1 MKSVILL
8 FTYCL
13 LIASVSRAQNETDLS
28 VLNKGPLIASQ
39 LPANIKWQVD
49 YHYTVTPA
57 SLEQQQQSAI
67 DKKNTDLAAKDP
79 LFAKMLK
86 RQKNLKIANMTRPVQ
101 TTITITGTIR
111 HEERIFDK
119 GDRLDQWANEQ
130 ACVERIPGI
139 SQLNIRID
147 NVLTQNNFP
156 GFTWISKSNFIGI
169 QKHQGT
175 DCLVFSQRLYLE
187 QITLPEHFDPAMVS
201 GEENKVNA
209 TAYIQVSTRYPIEL
223 TFDGETR
230 SYTYL
235 QAPSVMQVIPKEFQ
249 AVLDKVNSP
258 AKTP

>member
-1 MKSVILL
+1 MKSIILFSCCL
-8 FTYCL
+8 FA
-13 LIASVSRAQNETDLS
+13 ISASRAQNEPDLS
-28 VLNKGPLIASQ
+28 ALEKGPLIVNQ

-49 YHYTVTPA
+49 YRYTAKSATQ
-57 SLEQQQQSAI
+57 EQQQQAAI
-67 DKKNTDLAAKDP
+67 DKKNAELAAKDP
-79 LFAKMLK
+79 LFAKMLN
-86 RQKNLKIANMTRPVQ
+86 RQKNLKVINMTRPVQ
-101 TTITITGTIR
+101 TTVTITGTIR

-139 SQLNIRID
+139 SQLNVRID
-147 NVLTQNNFP
+147 NTLTQNNFP
-156 GFTWISKSNFIGI
+156 GFTWINKSNFVGI

-209 TAYIQVSTRYPIEL
+209 TAYIQVSNRYPVEL

-230 SYTYL
+230 AYTYL
-235 QAPSVMQVIPKEFQ
+235 QPPSSMQVIPKEFQ
-249 AVLDKVNSP
+249 AAIDKINTT